1 MNGDVEDEENFGLA
15 ITEYFSGPPRVP
27 LPRRNI

>member
-1 MNGDVEDEENFGLA
+1 MNGNVEDEENFALA

-27 LPRRNI
+27 PTAAQ